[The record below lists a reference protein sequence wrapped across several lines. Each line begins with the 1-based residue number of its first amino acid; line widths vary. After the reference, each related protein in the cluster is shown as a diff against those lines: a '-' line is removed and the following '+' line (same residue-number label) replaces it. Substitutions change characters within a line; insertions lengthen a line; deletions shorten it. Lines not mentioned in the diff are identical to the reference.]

1 MKSVTRKVVLGA
13 FAMTCLQFTG
23 CQYRSR
29 HDVYYLVA
37 SNLKV
42 PYWKAVQ
49 DGFGAAAE
57 EYQVASVVLGP
68 DDYDPKAEVD
78 AFQKAAAKKPAGI
91 LVSAAQA
98 ELLRADIGNAIA
110 AGVPVIT
117 VDSDAPVSA
126 RLYFVGTNNL
136 EAGRLGGKRLVEKL
150 GGKGNV
156 VVFSIPGQ
164 PNIEERLSGYKAAFA
179 GSPGIKI
186 VEVVATGGDSGSAFD
201 KTDAYLHKTGADKID
216 AFVCLESTCGDAV
229 GEVFK
234 RNNVTDRTA
243 IGMDVDKELLGFIS
257 DGTIDSTISQKPYTM
272 GYVGLKMLDEAHHAK
287 SKEFRPNYTTDT
299 KAPFPAFVDTG
310 STLITKGNV
319 GLFQQ

>member
-1 MKSVTRKVVLGA
+1 MKSVTRKLVLGT

-42 PYWKAVQ
+42 PYWKTMQ
-49 DGFGAAAE
+49 EGFAAAAE
-57 EYQVASVVLGP
+57 EYQVASVVVGP
-68 DDYDPKAEVD
+68 DDYDPKAEAE
-78 AFQKAAAKKPAGI
+78 AFTRAVAKKPAGI
-91 LVSAAQA
+91 LVSAADA
-98 ELLRADIGNAIA
+98 NLLRADIGNAVA
-110 AGVPVIT
+110 GGVPVIT
-117 VDSDAPVSA
+117 VDSDAPLSA

-164 PNIEERLSGYKAAFA
+164 PNLEERLSGYKAVLA
-179 GSPGIKI
+179 GNPGIRI
-186 VEVVATGGDSGSAFD
+186 VEVVPTGGEAGSAFD
-201 KTDAYLHKTGADKID
+201 KTDAYLHKTGAEKID

-234 RNNVTDRTA
+234 RNKVTDRTA
-243 IGMDVDKELLGFIS
+243 IGMDVDAELLGFIG
-257 DGTIDSTISQKPYTM
+257 DGTVDSTISQKPYTM
-272 GYVGLKMLDEAHHAK
+272 GYVGLKMLDEAHHAHSREFK
-287 SKEFRPNYTTDT
+287 SNYTTDV
-299 KAPFPAFVDTG
+299 KAPYAAFVDTG
-310 STLITKGNV
+310 STLITKDNV
-319 GLFQQ
+319 GLFQK